1 MATTA
6 MRNAAILEEA
16 NMLMLMTLPNS
27 QVTTLEAIKY
37 LWRGRE
43 LKKLQRRLAEEEV
56 RETNLPTSTVLLPY
70 YTDE

>member
-27 QVTTLEAIKY
+27 QVTALEAIKY

-56 RETNLPTSTVLLPY
+56 RETNLPTSTVPLPY